1 MSRDKKIYDC
11 GNCHHVFQNK
21 GQNLDESEDNLSS
34 IRISWKDGRS
44 EVRKVKQS
52 EVEKWKRKI
61 GEYIS
66 KVEEL

>member
-1 MSRDKKIYDC
+1 MSKFEQYL
-11 GNCHHVFQNK
+11 N
-21 GQNLDESEDNLSS
+21 ESDDNLAS